1 MDKILL
7 IISGGIA
14 AYKSLELI
22 RLFRKNGSEI
32 KCVATV
38 SALTFV
44 TSASVEYLSG
54 NTLRTSLEDREQEM
68 KMGHIELARW
78 PDVVLVAPATANII
92 SSAANGLA
100 TDLAQTILMAT
111 TKPIVFAPSMN
122 VRMWENKLFQ
132 RNIEVLESNNAK
144 FLGPTEGEMAC
155 GEFGI
160 GRMMEPQ
167 QIVQSIVKRY

>member
-1 MDKILL
+1 MKKILL

-14 AYKSLELI
+14 AYKALELI
-22 RLFRKNGSEI
+22 RLLKKADKQV
-32 KCVATV
+32 KCVATEN
-38 SALTFV
+38 AMTFV

-54 NTLRTSLEDREQEM
+54 NVLRTSLQDPEQEM

-78 PDVVLVAPATANII
+78 PDTVLVAPATANII
-92 SSAANGLA
+92 SSVANGLA

-111 TKPIVFAPSMN
+111 TKQIIFAPSMN

-132 RNIEVLESNNAK
+132 KNIEVLKSNGSK
-144 FLGPTEGEMAC
+144 FLGPCEGEMAC
-155 GEFGI
+155 GEYGM

-167 QIVQSIVKRY
+167 QIIKSLV

>member
-14 AYKSLELI
+14 AYKSLDLI
-22 RLFRKNGSEI
+22 RLFTKSGNEV
-32 KCVATV
+32 KCVATE

-44 TSASVEYLSG
+44 TPASIEYLSG
-54 NTLRTSLEDREQEM
+54 NSLRTSLQDREQEM

-78 PDVVLVAPATANII
+78 PDKVLVAPATANII
-92 SSAANGLA
+92 SAVANGLA
-100 TDLAQTILMAT
+100 SDLAQTILMAT

-132 RNIEVLESNNAK
+132 KNIDTLKSNNVK
-144 FLGPTEGEMAC
+144 FLGPNEGEMAC
-155 GEFGI
+155 GEFGM

-167 QIVQSIVKRY
+167 QIFQSLLKK

>member
-1 MDKILL
+1 MEKVLL

-14 AYKSLELI
+14 AYKALELI
-22 RLFRKNGSEI
+22 RLLK
-32 KCVATV
+32 KADKQVQCVATE
-38 SALTFV
+38 SAMSFI

-54 NTLRTSLEDREQEM
+54 NILRTSLQDPVEEM

-78 PDVVLVAPATANII
+78 PDLVLVAPATANII
-92 SSAANGLA
+92 SSVANGFA
-100 TDLAQTILMAT
+100 ADLAQTILMAT
-111 TKPIVFAPSMN
+111 TKQIVFAPSMN

-132 RNIEVLESNNAK
+132 KNIDILKSNGSK

-155 GEFGI
+155 GEYGM

-167 QIVQSIVKRY
+167 QIIKSLI

>member
-1 MDKILL
+1 MEKILL

-14 AYKSLELI
+14 AYKALELI
-22 RLFRKNGSEI
+22 RLFKKADKQV
-32 KCVATV
+32 KCVATE
-38 SALTFV
+38 SAMTFV

-54 NTLRTSLEDREQEM
+54 NVLRTSLQDPEQEM

-78 PDVVLVAPATANII
+78 PDIVLVAPATANII
-92 SSAANGLA
+92 SSVANGLA

-111 TKPIVFAPSMN
+111 TKQIVFAPSMN

-132 RNIEVLESNNAK
+132 KNIEVLKSNGSK
-144 FLGPTEGEMAC
+144 FLGPCEGEMAC
-155 GEFGI
+155 GEYGM

-167 QIVQSIVKRY
+167 QIIKSLV

>member
-1 MDKILL
+1 MENILL
-7 IISGGIA
+7 IVSGGIA

-22 RLFRKNGSEI
+22 RLFKKAGKQV
-32 KCVATV
+32 KCVATE
-38 SALTFV
+38 SAMNFI

-54 NTLRTSLEDREQEM
+54 NSLRTSLDDREQEM

-78 PDVVLVAPATANII
+78 PDLILVAPATANII
-92 SSAANGLA
+92 SSVANGLA

-111 TKPIVFAPSMN
+111 TKQIVFAPAMN

-132 RNIEVLESNNAK
+132 KNIEVLKSNGSK
-144 FLGPTEGEMAC
+144 FVGPTEGEMAC
-155 GEFGI
+155 GEFGM

-167 QIVQSIVKRY
+167 LIVQSLV

>member
-1 MDKILL
+1 MNKILL
-7 IISGGIA
+7 VISGGIA

-22 RLFRKNGSEI
+22 RAFKKDGYEV
-32 KCVATV
+32 KCVATE
-38 SALTFV
+38 SALSFI

-54 NTLRTSLEDREQEM
+54 NPLRTSLEEREQEM

-78 PDVVLVAPATANII
+78 PDIVLVAPATANII
-92 SSAANGLA
+92 SAVANGLA

-111 TKPIVFAPSMN
+111 TKQIVFVPSMN
-122 VRMWENKLFQ
+122 VRMWENKLLQ
-132 RNIEVLESNNAK
+132 RNIAVLKSNNFK

-155 GEFGI
+155 GEFGM

-167 QIVQSIVKRY
+167 QIVQSLVKK

>member
-1 MDKILL
+1 MKKILL

-14 AYKSLELI
+14 AYKALELI
-22 RLFRKNGSEI
+22 RLFKKADKQV
-32 KCVATV
+32 KCVATE
-38 SALTFV
+38 SAMTFV

-54 NTLRTSLEDREQEM
+54 NVLRTSLQDPEQEM

-78 PDVVLVAPATANII
+78 PDTVLVAPATANII
-92 SSAANGLA
+92 SSVANGLA

-111 TKPIVFAPSMN
+111 TKQIVFAPSMN

-132 RNIEVLESNNAK
+132 KNIEVLKSNGSK
-144 FLGPTEGEMAC
+144 FLGPCEGEMAC
-155 GEFGI
+155 GEYGM

-167 QIVQSIVKRY
+167 QIIKSLV

>member
-1 MDKILL
+1 MDKVLL

-22 RLFRKNGSEI
+22 RLFKKKGCEV
-32 KCVATV
+32 KCVATE
-38 SALTFV
+38 SALTFI
-44 TSASVEYLSG
+44 TTASVEYLSG

-92 SSAANGLA
+92 SSVANGLA

-111 TKPIVFAPSMN
+111 TKQVVFAPSMN

-132 RNIEVLESNNAK
+132 TNIEFLKKHNVK

-167 QIVQSIVKRY
+167 QIVQFLVKR

>member
-1 MDKILL
+1 MLV
-7 IISGGIA
+7 ISGGIA

-22 RLFRKNGSEI
+22 RLFKKSGSEVRV
-32 KCVATV
+32 VATV
-38 SALTFV
+38 SALTFI
-44 TSASVEYLSG
+44 TTASVEYLSG
-54 NTLRTSLEDREQEM
+54 SALRTSLEDREQEM

-78 PDVVLVAPATANII
+78 PDMVLVAPATANII
-92 SSAANGLA
+92 SSVANGLA

-111 TKPIVFAPSMN
+111 TKPIFFAPSMN

-132 RNIEVLESNNAK
+132 RNIEVLKSNNAK

-167 QIVQSIVKRY
+167 QIVQSLVKR

>member
-1 MDKILL
+1 MKKILL
-7 IISGGIA
+7 VISGGIA
-14 AYKSLELI
+14 AYKSLDLI
-22 RLFRKNGSEI
+22 RLFKKSGVEV
-32 KCVATV
+32 KCVATE

-54 NTLRTSLEDREQEM
+54 NPLRANLEDREQEM
-68 KMGHIELARW
+68 RMGHIELARW
-78 PDVVLVAPATANII
+78 PDIVLVAPATANII
-92 SSAANGLA
+92 SAVANGLA

-111 TKPIVFAPSMN
+111 TKQIFFAPSMN

-132 RNIEVLESNNAK
+132 KNVATLKSNNAK

-155 GEFGI
+155 GEFGM

-167 QIVQSIVKRY
+167 QIAQSLIKK

>member
-1 MDKILL
+1 MKKILL

-22 RLFRKNGSEI
+22 RLFRKNGCEV

-38 SALTFV
+38 SALTFIS
-44 TSASVEYLSG
+44 SASVEYLSG
-54 NTLRTSLEDREQEM
+54 DTLRTSLEDREQEM

-92 SSAANGLA
+92 SSVANGLA

-132 RNIEVLESNNAK
+132 RNIEVLKSNNAK

-167 QIVQSIVKRY
+167 QIVQSIVKR

>member
-1 MDKILL
+1 M
-7 IISGGIA
+7 
-14 AYKSLELI
+14 
-22 RLFRKNGSEI
+22 
-32 KCVATV
+32 
-38 SALTFV
+38 
-44 TSASVEYLSG
+44 SG

-78 PDVVLVAPATANII
+78 PDMVLVAPATANII
-92 SSAANGLA
+92 SSVANGLA

-132 RNIEVLESNNAK
+132 RNIEVLKSNNAK

-167 QIVQSIVKRY
+167 QIVQSLVKR

>member
-1 MDKILL
+1 MKKILL

-14 AYKSLELI
+14 AYKALELI
-22 RLFRKNGSEI
+22 RLLKKADKEV
-32 KCVATV
+32 KCVATE
-38 SALTFV
+38 SATTFV

-54 NTLRTSLEDREQEM
+54 NVLRTSLQDPEQEM

-78 PDVVLVAPATANII
+78 PDIVLVAPATANII
-92 SSAANGLA
+92 SSVANGLA

-111 TKPIVFAPSMN
+111 TKQITFAPSMN

-132 RNIEVLESNNAK
+132 KNVEVLKSNGSK
-144 FLGPTEGEMAC
+144 FLGPCEGEMAC
-155 GEFGI
+155 GEYGM

-167 QIVQSIVKRY
+167 QIIKSLV

>member
-7 IISGGIA
+7 VISGGIA

-22 RLFRKNGSEI
+22 RLFKKAGKEI
-32 KCVATV
+32 KCVATE
-38 SALTFV
+38 SAMTFI
-44 TSASVEYLSG
+44 TSESVEYLSG
-54 NTLRTSLEDREQEM
+54 NSLRTSLEDREQEM

-78 PDVVLVAPATANII
+78 PDLILVAPATANII
-92 SSAANGLA
+92 SSVANGLA
-100 TDLAQTILMAT
+100 ADLAQTLLMAT
-111 TKPIVFAPSMN
+111 TKQIVFAPSMN

-132 RNIEVLESNNAK
+132 KNIDTLLSNGYK

-155 GEFGI
+155 GEFGM

-167 QIVQSIVKRY
+167 QIFESLVTK

>member
-1 MDKILL
+1 MDKVLL

-22 RLFRKNGSEI
+22 RLFKKKGCEV
-32 KCVATV
+32 KCVATE
-38 SALTFV
+38 SALTFI
-44 TSASVEYLSG
+44 TTASIEYLSG

-92 SSAANGLA
+92 SSVANGLA

-111 TKPIVFAPSMN
+111 TKQVVFAPSMN

-132 RNIEVLESNNAK
+132 TNIEFLKSHNVK

-167 QIVQSIVKRY
+167 QIVQFLVKR

>member
-1 MDKILL
+1 MDKVLL

-22 RLFRKNGSEI
+22 RLFKKKGCEV
-32 KCVATV
+32 KCVATE
-38 SALTFV
+38 SALTFI
-44 TSASVEYLSG
+44 TTASVEYLSG

-92 SSAANGLA
+92 SSVANGLA

-111 TKPIVFAPSMN
+111 TKQVVFAPSMN

-132 RNIEVLESNNAK
+132 TNIELLKSHNVK

-167 QIVQSIVKRY
+167 QIVQFLVKR

>member
-1 MDKILL
+1 MKKILL

-14 AYKSLELI
+14 AYKALELI
-22 RLFRKNGSEI
+22 RLFKKADKQV
-32 KCVATV
+32 KCVATE
-38 SALTFV
+38 SAMTFV

-54 NTLRTSLEDREQEM
+54 NVLRTSLQDPEQEM

-78 PDVVLVAPATANII
+78 PDIVLVAPATANII
-92 SSAANGLA
+92 SSVANGLA

-111 TKPIVFAPSMN
+111 TKQIVFAPSMN

-132 RNIEVLESNNAK
+132 KNIEVLKSNGSK
-144 FLGPTEGEMAC
+144 FLGPCEGEMAC
-155 GEFGI
+155 GEYGM

-167 QIVQSIVKRY
+167 QIIKSLV

>member
-1 MDKILL
+1 MEKVLL

-22 RLFRKNGSEI
+22 RLFRKAGKQV
-32 KCVATV
+32 KCVATE
-38 SALTFV
+38 SAMTFI

-54 NTLRTSLEDREQEM
+54 NSLRTSLEDREQEM

-78 PDVVLVAPATANII
+78 PDLILVAPATANII
-92 SSAANGLA
+92 SSTANGLA

-132 RNIEVLESNNAK
+132 RNIEVLKSNNAK

-160 GRMMEPQ
+160 GRMLSL
-167 QIVQSIVKRY
+167 IHI